1 MTAKLIGLFVEGAYD
16 DKLSEFIEDIFITQT
31 KMLDQKLDKMN
42 NREIHFLTKQELIKK
57 IDIIVF
63 SDYYEMEKNEQ
74 QVKMDFAKVM
84 FTKMRVKSMA
94 KNLKSRFIKIQ
105 DTKSKAPP
113 IIARKVVEVHKTDE
127 EI

>member
-1 MTAKLIGLFVEGAYD
+1 
-16 DKLSEFIEDIFITQT
+16 
-31 KMLDQKLDKMN
+31 
-42 NREIHFLTKQELIKK
+42 LIKK

-113 IIARKVVEVHKTDE
+113 IITRKVVEVHKTDE